1 MHPRS
6 MKLVRQLVCQAS
18 KGDTINIWC
27 PHTRY
32 ILSLIVN
39 KINYSKVINITWSQG
54 VQLCSLYPCPNKHL
68 LKTFENIHTMERC
81 LVWYPIVFPQ
91 NSRLLEWKL
100 TAPTFNILFLTIT
113 HMPINTTNHYFFRA
127 LLQPIKQIGTYAQL
141 WMVEFFPFRQAYKLF
156 VVKFKCADQGRKYSH
171 PSHCYIRDDLI
182 RTQILHKSL
191 DNIFYMIQ
199 STYFSPVV

>member
-1 MHPRS
+1 MHCFGGVYPWS
-6 MKLVRQLVCQAS
+6 MKWGRQLVCQAS

-27 PHTRY
+27 PQTRY

-100 TAPTFNILFLTIT
+100 TAPTFNILQFLTIT
-113 HMPINTTNHYFFRA
+113 HIMPNTGQPATTISSGLCYSQSNKQVPRPSYGWLNFCLSPLGSSA
-127 LLQPIKQIGTYAQL
+127 GCLL
-141 WMVEFFPFRQAYKLF
+141 
-156 VVKFKCADQGRKYSH
+156 
-171 PSHCYIRDDLI
+171 
-182 RTQILHKSL
+182 
-191 DNIFYMIQ
+191 
-199 STYFSPVV
+199 

>member
-27 PHTRY
+27 PHTHY

-91 NSRLLEWKL
+91 NSRLLECKL
-100 TAPTFNILFLTIT
+100 TAPTFNILQFLTIT
-113 HMPINTTNHYFFRA
+113 HIMHNSANHHFYWA
-127 LLQPIKQIGTYAQL
+127 LLQSNKQVRKPSYGWL
-141 WMVEFFPFRQAYKLF
+141 NFCFFPL
-156 VVKFKCADQGRKYSH
+156 GR
-171 PSHCYIRDDLI
+171 PTGRL
-182 RTQILHKSL
+182 L
-191 DNIFYMIQ
+191 
-199 STYFSPVV
+199 

>member
-1 MHPRS
+1 MHCFGGVYPWS
-6 MKLVRQLVCQAS
+6 MKWGRQLVCQAS

-91 NSRLLEWKL
+91 NSRRLEWKL
-100 TAPTFNILFLTIT
+100 TALTFNILKFLTIT
-113 HMPINTTNHYFFRA
+113 HIMPNMAPTTISTGV
-127 LLQPIKQIGTYAQL
+127 LLQSIKQIGNQAQL
-141 WMVEFFPFRQAYKLF
+141 WMVQFLLFSFRQAYRLF
-156 VVKFKCADQGRKYSH
+156 VIKFKCPDQRRKYHSY
-171 PSHCYIRDDLI
+171 PSYCYIRD
-182 RTQILHKSL
+182 
-191 DNIFYMIQ
+191 
-199 STYFSPVV
+199 